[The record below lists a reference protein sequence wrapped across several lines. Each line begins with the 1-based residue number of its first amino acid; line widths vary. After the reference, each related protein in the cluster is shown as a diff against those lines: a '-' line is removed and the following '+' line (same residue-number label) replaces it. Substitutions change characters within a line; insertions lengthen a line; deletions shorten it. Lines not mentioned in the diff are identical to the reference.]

1 MKKNYRFSI
10 VFSFLGLWITT
21 LFPEDFELFLGFFL
35 IFTFGMIHGSN
46 DMLIVNKL
54 TNLKK
59 TSFIKTLA
67 TYLLVVSIAVLIFYW
82 LPSIA
87 LILFVCFSAYHF
99 GEQHWEE
106 SLESITNTSKRLY
119 FFAYGLFVLFMVFY
133 FNEASVKMI
142 VNEISGMTLNQ
153 LYTEHVLITL
163 GVFMLS
169 FLAVMLRQKEIKLN
183 TVITELFTLLVLVI
197 IFKSSSL
204 IWGFTIYFIIWHSIP
219 SLLEQIRFAYGSL
232 DRKNII
238 NYTKAA
244 LPYWLVSLVGMTLLY
259 FVFKDEKHFYSLFFA
274 FIAAVTFPHSI
285 VMLKMFT
292 KKSKHF

>member
-67 TYLLVVSIAVLIFYW
+67 IYLIVVSTAVLIFYW
-82 LPSIA
+82 LPGVA

-183 TVITELFTLLVLVI
+183 TVIAELFTLLVLVI

>member
-1 MKKNYRFSI
+1 

-67 TYLLVVSIAVLIFYW
+67 IYLIVVSTAVLIFYW
-82 LPSIA
+82 LPGVA

-169 FLAVMLRQKEIKLN
+169 FIAVMLRQKEIKLN

>member
-67 TYLLVVSIAVLIFYW
+67 IYLIVVSTAVLIFYW
-82 LPSIA
+82 LPGVA

-232 DRKNII
+232 ERKNII

>member
-244 LPYWLVSLVGMTLLY
+244 LPYWLVSLVGMTLLF

-274 FIAAVTFPHSI
+274 FIAAVTFPHSV

-292 KKSKHF
+292 KKSKHL

>member
-1 MKKNYRFSI
+1 

-67 TYLLVVSIAVLIFYW
+67 IYLIVVSTAVLIFYW
-82 LPSIA
+82 LPGVA

>member
-133 FNEASVKMI
+133 S
-142 VNEISGMTLNQ
+142 
-153 LYTEHVLITL
+153 
-163 GVFMLS
+163 
-169 FLAVMLRQKEIKLN
+169 
-183 TVITELFTLLVLVI
+183 
-197 IFKSSSL
+197 
-204 IWGFTIYFIIWHSIP
+204 
-219 SLLEQIRFAYGSL
+219 
-232 DRKNII
+232 
-238 NYTKAA
+238 
-244 LPYWLVSLVGMTLLY
+244 
-259 FVFKDEKHFYSLFFA
+259 
-274 FIAAVTFPHSI
+274 
-285 VMLKMFT
+285 
-292 KKSKHF
+292 

>member
-67 TYLLVVSIAVLIFYW
+67 IYLLVVSTAVLIFYW
-82 LPSIA
+82 LPGVA

-106 SLESITNTSKRLY
+106 SLESIMNTSKRLY

>member
-204 IWGFTIYFIIWHSIP
+204 IWGFHLFYHLAQYPIIIGANTICIW
-219 SLLEQIRFAYGSL
+219 
-232 DRKNII
+232 
-238 NYTKAA
+238 
-244 LPYWLVSLVGMTLLY
+244 
-259 FVFKDEKHFYSLFFA
+259 
-274 FIAAVTFPHSI
+274 
-285 VMLKMFT
+285 
-292 KKSKHF
+292 

>member
-67 TYLLVVSIAVLIFYW
+67 IYLIVVSTAVLIFYW
-82 LPSIA
+82 LPGVA

>member
-183 TVITELFTLLVLVI
+183 TVIRELFTLLVLVI

-244 LPYWLVSLVGMTLLY
+244 LPYWLVSLVGMTLLF

>member
-46 DMLIVNKL
+46 DILIVNKL
-54 TNLKK
+54 LNK
-59 TSFIKTLA
+59 SESNFIKILS
-67 TYLLVVSIAVLIFYW
+67 TYLLVVSCAVLIFYL
-82 LPSIA
+82 LPGIA
-87 LILFVCFSAYHF
+87 LLLFVCFSAYHF

-106 SLESITNTSKRLY
+106 NLMSIQNISKRFY
-119 FFAYGLFVLFMVFY
+119 FYAYGLFVLYMVFY
-133 FNEASVKMI
+133 FNDASVKMI
-142 VNEISGMTLNQ
+142 VNEISGVSINQ
-153 LYTEHVLITL
+153 LYTKQILIIL

-169 FLAVMLRQKEIKLN
+169 FLAVLLKQNEIKLS
-183 TVITELFTLLVLVI
+183 TVMKELFTLLVLVV

-219 SLLEQIRFAYGSL
+219 SLLEQIRFAYGTL
-232 DRKNII
+232 DRKHII
-238 NYTKAA
+238 EYTKAA
-244 LPYWLVSLVGMTLLY
+244 LPYWLISLLGMTLLY

-274 FIAAVTFPHSI
+274 FIAAVTFPHSV

-292 KKSKHF
+292 KKK

>member
-46 DMLIVNKL
+46 DILIVNKL
-54 TNLKK
+54 LNQ
-59 TSFIKTLA
+59 SHSNFIKILA
-67 TYLLVVSIAVLIFYW
+67 TYLLVVSGAVLIFYW
-82 LPSIA
+82 HPSIA
-87 LILFVCFSAYHF
+87 LILFVCFSSYHF

-106 SLESITNTSKRLY
+106 SLASIQDISKKLY
-119 FFAYGLFVLFMVFY
+119 FFAYGLFVLYMVFY

-142 VNEISGMTLNQ
+142 VNEISGMTIGQ
-153 LYTEHVLITL
+153 LYTKQVLITL

-169 FLAVMLRQKEIKLN
+169 FFVVMLRQKKIKLH
-183 TVITELFTLLVLVI
+183 TVTKELFTLFVLII

-219 SLLEQIRFAYGSL
+219 SLLEQIQFAYGTL
-232 DRKNII
+232 DRKHII
-238 NYTKAA
+238 DYTKAA
-244 LPYWLVSLVGMTLLY
+244 LPYWLISLVGMTLLY

-292 KKSKHF
+292 KKSKHL

>member
-1 MKKNYRFSI
+1 M
-10 VFSFLGLWITT
+10 FSFLGLWITT

-67 TYLLVVSIAVLIFYW
+67 IYLLVVSIAVLIFYW
-82 LPSIA
+82 LPGVA

>member
-1 MKKNYRFSI
+1 

>member
-67 TYLLVVSIAVLIFYW
+67 IYLIVVSTAVLIFYW
-82 LPSIA
+82 LPGVA

-183 TVITELFTLLVLVI
+183 TVIAELFTLLVLVI

-232 DRKNII
+232 ERKNII

>member
-1 MKKNYRFSI
+1 

-244 LPYWLVSLVGMTLLY
+244 LPYWLVSLVGMTLLF

>member
-244 LPYWLVSLVGMTLLY
+244 LPYWLVSLVGMTLLF

>member
-67 TYLLVVSIAVLIFYW
+67 IYLLVVSTAVLIFYW
-82 LPSIA
+82 LPGVA

-197 IFKSSSL
+197 IVKSSSL

-219 SLLEQIRFAYGSL
+219 SLLEQIRFTYGSL

>member
-67 TYLLVVSIAVLIFYW
+67 IYLIVVSTAVLIFYW
-82 LPSIA
+82 LPCVA

>member
-1 MKKNYRFSI
+1 M
-10 VFSFLGLWITT
+10 FSFLGLWITT

-183 TVITELFTLLVLVI
+183 TVTKELFTLLVLVI

-244 LPYWLVSLVGMTLLY
+244 LPYWLVSLVGMTLLF

>member
-238 NYTKAA
+238 NYIKAA

-259 FVFKDEKHFYSLFFA
+259 FVFKDEKHFYSMFFA

>member
-1 MKKNYRFSI
+1 
-10 VFSFLGLWITT
+10 LWITT

-67 TYLLVVSIAVLIFYW
+67 IYLIVVSTAVLIFYW
-82 LPSIA
+82 LPGVA

>member
-259 FVFKDEKHFYSLFFA
+259 FVFKDEKHFYSMFFA